1 MIGRNPQYRTIRNKR
16 RNLSEDFD
24 RNRNFRNGR
33 LMNGVGIKYSP
44 MTSRIEDI
52 FSTIPSLK
60 HESVNNAKYAYTD
73 SNQEDEIIE
82 DDIQK
87 YIETALKSAGNSMKA
102 ETQYMSNDDIYNAR
116 EFMRLDIEYK
126 SDYFDM
132 EVLVSPRA
140 FDMNID
146 CSVEIKKSPIYDN
159 VVAIAVLK
167 YLTRS
172 GWECRIIVVT
182 SKNSTINATRRGRF
196 KDTDISRRM
205 KKIESS
211 TYTFGKDWGIDI
223 RAKMGNDMGEAYLDK
238 KMGDII
244 KTLIDKYGFM
254 RVDDAIDIIS

>member
-1 MIGRNPQYRTIRNKR
+1 MMRRKPQYRTIRNKR

-24 RNRNFRNGR
+24 RNRNFRSGR
-33 LMNGVGIKYSP
+33 SINGVGIKYSP
-44 MTSRIEDI
+44 MKSRIEDI
-52 FSTIPSLK
+52 FSNIPGLK

-73 SNQEDEIIE
+73 SNQEDETIE
-82 DDIQK
+82 DDIQN

-102 ETQYMSNDDIYNAR
+102 EIRYMSNDDIYNAK

-132 EVLVSPRA
+132 EVLVSPRT
-140 FDMNID
+140 FDMDID
-146 CSVEIKKSPIYDN
+146 CSVELKKAPIYDN

-182 SKNSTINATRRGRF
+182 SRISIINSTQRRRF
-196 KDTDISRRM
+196 KDIDVSRRM

-223 RAKMGNDMGEAYLDK
+223 RAKMENDMGEAYLDK
-238 KMGDII
+238 KIGDII